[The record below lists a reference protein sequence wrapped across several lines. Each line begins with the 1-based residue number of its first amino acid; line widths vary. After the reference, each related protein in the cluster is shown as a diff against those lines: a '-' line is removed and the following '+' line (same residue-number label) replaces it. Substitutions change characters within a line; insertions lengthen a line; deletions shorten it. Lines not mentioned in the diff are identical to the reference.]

1 MASNP
6 LLSGLEAMHPGE
18 WLREVVLPATGLT
31 KTEIAQKL
39 GVSRQTL
46 HDLIAERQPVTVAMA
61 LRLGKLFGNAA
72 EFWLNLQRA
81 YDLRTMEQ
89 AMAEELAAIPTLS
102 LLPTHDAA

>member
-1 MASNP
+1 MATNP
-6 LLSGLEAMHPGE
+6 LLRGLAPTHPGE
-18 WLREVVLPATGLT
+18 ILREDILPATGLT

-72 EFWLNLQRA
+72 EFWLNLQRD
-81 YDLRTMEQ
+81 YDLRTVGQ
-89 AMAEELAAIPTLS
+89 AMAEELAAIPTLAPV
-102 LLPTHDAA
+102 PTHDAA